1 MCEMLSLFAQSMPA
15 MLSASQQNS
24 KKPNSLQFS
33 KSSTIL
39 DVKKAI
45 GATKRKY
52 DDVNRQELRLEPRGK
67 FVKDEQTL
75 GELGVENSGAM
86 LYFKDRGLQI
96 GWTTVFLTEY
106 AGPLAV
112 YLAIYTRPWVVYG
125 EGAADKPY
133 NPVAT

>member
-1 MCEMLSLFAQSMPA
+1 MCEMGERQNCPC
-15 MLSASQQNS
+15 QQCSTQVS
-24 KKPNSLQFS
+24 KNHRPLLLQFS

-45 GATKRKY
+45 GAQKRKY

-75 GELGVENSGAM
+75 GELGVENRQM